1 MVRRKRQRCQQS
13 WFLLGYSIYPNL
25 RKWQKSWAM
34 STLGWFISTTVYFQ
48 AWYFYWNMSA
58 LLLWQIEPNML
69 FPKFPKKGSEVS
81 TKEEGA
87 KHSKI
92 NLGIRSPTVCYLMIV
107 TVNIKSHQYQPSHP
121 NHCQCLHHQLIAGS
135 DDNDGEENREA
146 TAEVF
151 YKSSWL
157 AEASKQV
164 NMILI
169 KEGLWKC
176 CHRFRPRI
184 HQYHQDS
191 CALSGIITPKDP
203 DPNFQ
208 RQT

>member
-1 MVRRKRQRCQQS
+1 MIPLLKCEGVVIVTDWTKYVISKIPKKKVRRSRPRKRERSTRRSTWESGVRRFVIS
-13 WFLLGYSIYPNL
+13 WSIP
-25 RKWQKSWAM
+25 S
-34 STLGWFISTTVYFQ
+34 IS
-48 AWYFYWNMSA
+48 
-58 LLLWQIEPNML
+58 
-69 FPKFPKKGSEVS
+69 
-81 TKEEGA
+81 
-87 KHSKI
+87 
-92 NLGIRSPTVCYLMIV
+92 
-107 TVNIKSHQYQPSHP
+107 SHRQYQSSHP

-184 HQYHQDS
+184 HHYHQDS
-191 CALSGIITPKDP
+191 CALSGIISDNLSPLKIQIP
-203 DPNFQ
+203 IS
-208 RQT
+208 QTKIITTNLKQ

>member
-1 MVRRKRQRCQQS
+1 MAEILDNVHFRLIYFDNCIFRS
-13 WFLLGYSIYPNL
+13 MIVLLKYERVVIVAD
-25 RKWQKSWAM
+25 WTVM
-34 STLGWFISTTVYFQ
+34 S
-48 AWYFYWNMSA
+48 
-58 LLLWQIEPNML
+58 
-69 FPKFPKKGSEVS
+69 FPKKVRRSRPRKRERS
-81 TKEEGA
+81 TR
-87 KHSKI
+87 
-92 NLGIRSPTVCYLMIV
+92 RSTWESGVRRFVISWSSPSIW
-107 TVNIKSHQYQPSHP
+107 SHRQYQLSH
-121 NHCQCLHHQLIAGS
+121 HCQCPNHLHHQLIAGS